1 MSFIDSSSCPI
12 CMDDII
18 SNTNCVTTE
27 CGHCFHASC
36 LMTNVAHNGFGCPY
50 CRTVMAEEQEDD
62 DSGYHVVSDDGFS
75 DDGEYEEDDA
85 LRGFRL
91 FFNQVD
97 GNQAEQSDLDA
108 EDEFITQEEEA
119 IAEEAAEA
127 ATAAAAAPSVDAV
140 VKNLKDQG
148 ITYEQMVRL
157 ILYHDHKEYDFL
169 AADRFTD
176 ELFGKIRI
184 MVSNYVPVVPV
195 PVPSLSVVI

>member
-1 MSFIDSSSCPI
+1 MSCVDSSSCPI

-62 DSGYHVVSDDGFS
+62 DSEYNVVSDDGLS
-75 DDGEYEEDDA
+75 DDDDENEEENA

-91 FFNQVD
+91 FFNRVEGTQV
-97 GNQAEQSDLDA
+97 EQSDLDEEYNFGTA
-108 EDEFITQEEEA
+108 LEEEA
-119 IAEEAAEA
+119 AEEAAEA
-127 ATAAAAAPSVDAV
+127 AAAAAAAPSVDAV
-140 VKNLKDQG
+140 VKTLKDQG
-148 ITYEQMVRL
+148 VTYEQMVRL

-169 AADRFTD
+169 DADRFTD

-184 MVSNYVPVVPV
+184 MVSNYVPVVV
-195 PVPSLSVVI
+195 PDLSVVI